1 MADWKTLSLVF
12 VILGF
17 ELDVFA
23 VASFEIAGKKQTVSG
38 LKIFISIN
46 FWPTVQAPAQCTD
59 FAWYMCVPH

>member
-23 VASFEIAGKKQTVSG
+23 VASFEIAGQKEKVSDKSH
-38 LKIFISIN
+38 LIN
-46 FWPTVQAPAQCTD
+46 FS
-59 FAWYMCVPH
+59 